1 MFDCEHGV
9 VEDIEIRNVK
19 FSRIKIKPK
28 FRKEAQEELDILM
41 SLQGA
46 PLIPTVFGI
55 KVQDD
60 CLWILFERLAIKSEK
75 PLSDIDLVSMLLDS
89 VRTLRLLESRDI
101 AFRPIRPQTCLFNEN
116 GSLKFLDISER
127 KGGSVLSS
135 LFTSSKEILEEVI
148 LFFKAK
154 NNFMCPFR
162 SLNHWSIGRE

>member
-19 FSRIKIKPK
+19 FSRIKVKPQ

-46 PLIPTVFGI
+46 PLIPNVFGI

-60 CLWILFERLAIKSEK
+60 CLWILFERLGVKSER
-75 PLSDIDLVSMLLDS
+75 PLADIDLVNMLLDS
-89 VRTLRLLESRDI
+89 VRTLRLFESRDI

-116 GSLKFLDISER
+116 GSLKFLDISQRE
-127 KGGSVLSS
+127 GGSLLSS
-135 LFTSSKEILEEVI
+135 IFASSKEIFQEVI
-148 LFFKAK
+148 LFFKSKKK
-154 NNFMCPFR
+154 NK
-162 SLNHWSIGRE
+162 